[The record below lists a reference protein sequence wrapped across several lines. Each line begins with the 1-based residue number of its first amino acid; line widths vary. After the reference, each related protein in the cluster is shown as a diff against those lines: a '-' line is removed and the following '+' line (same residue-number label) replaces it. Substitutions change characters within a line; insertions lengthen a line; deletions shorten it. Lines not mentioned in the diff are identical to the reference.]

1 MIKRILLA
9 LTVFAVPFVALA
21 QEEKDEDETKMV
33 REIVSVMVDKA
44 KFAPKPAATPAPAEE
59 HGKKGKKKHHTEE
72 EVTPAPADTG
82 ATTITAPSG
91 EIAKRAGNWLN
102 SKNKKYTK
110 SNVANT
116 GSTISCLA
124 SFDYKQ
130 KSLNPEN
137 DVDGKITMDVIID
150 AKEGKY
156 RYTVKNVKHVANK
169 DGMSGGSIYEK
180 VPACGSMKLN
190 DQTWKWI
197 KSASYGDIQVVVD
210 DLKNQMKLD
219 GDAKKKE
226 DW

>member
-9 LTVFAVPFVALA
+9 FTVFALPFVASA
-21 QEEKDEDETKMV
+21 QEEKDEDESKMI
-33 REIVSVMVDKA
+33 REVVSVMVDKA
-44 KFAPKPAATPAPAEE
+44 KFAPPPAATPAHTEE
-59 HGKKGKKKHHTEE
+59 HGKKGKKKHHEE
-72 EVTPAPADTG
+72 EPPPVPADTG
-82 ATTITAPSG
+82 ATTIPAPAG
-91 EIAKRAGNWLN
+91 EIAKRAGNWVN

-116 GSTISCLA
+116 GGTISCTA

-137 DVDGKITMDVIID
+137 DVDGKINMDVIID

-156 RYTVKNVKHVANK
+156 RYTVKNIKHVANK
-169 DGMSGGSIYEK
+169 SGMSGGSIYEK
-180 VPACGSMKLN
+180 VPECGSMKMN

-197 KSASYGDIQVVVD
+197 ISAAKGDIGTVVE
-210 DLKNQMKLD
+210 DLKAQMKLD

-226 DW
+226 EW